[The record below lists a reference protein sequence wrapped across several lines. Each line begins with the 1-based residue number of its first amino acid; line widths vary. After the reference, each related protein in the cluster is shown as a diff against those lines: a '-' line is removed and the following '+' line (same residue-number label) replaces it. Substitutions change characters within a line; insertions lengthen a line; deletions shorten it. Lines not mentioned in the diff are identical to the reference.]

1 MRNRRLAVLVAA
13 VAGLA
18 GLSACGA
25 HEQKAAAE
33 TQSGLGAV
41 KRGVMTMR
49 LTAAAGSGRD
59 VGFEVRGP
67 FDLSGKPGTLPV
79 ARLTFTRLLGAR
91 STTATLVSTGTEAF
105 VEADGRVTKLA
116 DQDVASLRLTK
127 ASSSG
132 VAGLH
137 LEEWMTGRAV
147 RTRAGG
153 VERISGTVD
162 PVRVLNDVF
171 AMAGQFGGGV
181 GPITGKAA
189 DQLRR
194 ATTTAQLTAVLGAG
208 DHLVRDLSID
218 LAFAAQSV
226 PAQLQKLGSARF
238 HIELAVDK
246 PNQAIEPVSAP

>member
-1 MRNRRLAVLVAA
+1 MRNRRLVLLMVA
-13 VAGLA
+13 LA
-18 GLSACGA
+18 ALVGLSGCGA

-59 VGFEVRGP
+59 VGFEVKGP

-79 ARLTFTRLLGAR
+79 ARLTFTRLLGAT
-91 STTATLVSTGTEAF
+91 STTATLVSTGTAAF
-105 VEADGRVTKLA
+105 VEEDGRVTPLA

-137 LEEWMTGRAV
+137 LGEWMTGRA
-147 RTRAGG
+147 TRARAGD
-153 VERISGTVD
+153 VERISGSVD

-194 ATTTAQLTAVLGAG
+194 ATTTAQMTAVLGAG
-208 DHLVRDLSID
+208 DHLIRDLSID
-218 LAFAAQSV
+218 LAFSARSV

-238 HIELAVDK
+238 HIDLAVDK
-246 PNQAIEPVSAP
+246 PNQPIGAVKP